1 MNSRPS
7 GAAAQSAGQ
16 ARPGARAHFA
26 GCDAVSSTATAPFLT
41 NVESHFG
48 RITLTAPD
56 NIRRTGRDRQVGRR
70 KSAAVL
76 SPSAPPGVPAR
87 VPRQTPVPRS
97 STHSAAAQT
106 PQSLRPGRPPGP
118 NTLIAPAN
126 RQQLAAV
133 RYVSA
138 RDRAGRR
145 YDRRV
150 NVWDDVA
157 NVDERDAPP
166 QFSISQRREP
176 SVPRSPPPA
185 YENVP
190 STAELQETNQEEEDE
205 EDEDDDEESDESD
218 VPDEFTRLERIAWE
232 ADRVAGMS
240 VHMRVARSN
249 QRRLEYE
256 QRMAPAPAPVP
267 EQVSAPEV
275 PSAPVPP
282 GALVPPGAPEQGS
295 APVATSSSSADMS
308 EESSDEHESVRPLPQ
323 WERRTPRPDSESDE
337 SMFDDSGGD
346 TGEQSADLS
355 ASGHR
360 RPLPVPPASQERVV
374 SAREQLQDED
384 VIRQLGLAMQ
394 SHNPLTP
401 SQLTRAGSIR
411 GMPLQ
416 RGASVRAAR
425 SSATPRPRQLHLPVV
440 TEATR
445 HFPPTD
451 PVRSPNSPDSAP
463 LSAVPQAAP
472 ALPNANPYPAV
483 QQEEQPEITDLEL
496 ATALLDDPGYQYE
509 SAALLTDF
517 LGPAAPTTLLSEQE
531 RENIPVG
538 CVEGGP
544 DGCSIVGV
552 PLDRCGICLSD
563 FCQGEMACILPCVHM
578 CVGADEIS

>member
-1 MNSRPS
+1 M
-7 GAAAQSAGQ
+7 
-16 ARPGARAHFA
+16 
-26 GCDAVSSTATAPFLT
+26 
-41 NVESHFG
+41 
-48 RITLTAPD
+48 
-56 NIRRTGRDRQVGRR
+56 
-70 KSAAVL
+70 
-76 SPSAPPGVPAR
+76 
-87 VPRQTPVPRS
+87 PRS
-97 STHSAAAQT
+97 STHSAALQT
-106 PQSLRPGRPPGP
+106 PQSLRPDRPPGP

-133 RYVSA
+133 RYENA

-145 YDRRV
+145 YNRRV

-166 QFSISQRREP
+166 QFSTSQFQEP
-176 SVPRSPPPA
+176 TIPRSPPPA
-185 YENVP
+185 YDSVQ
-190 STAELQETNQEEEDE
+190 STAEPQETNQEEED
-205 EDEDDDEESDESD
+205 DDDEEDSGESD

-249 QRRLEYE
+249 QRRIEYE
-256 QRMAPAPAPVP
+256 QQMAPAPAPVP
-267 EQVSAPEV
+267 DQVSAPEV
-275 PSAPVPP
+275 PSVPEPP
-282 GALVPPGAPEQGS
+282 GALVPPSVPEQEN
-295 APVATSSSSADMS
+295 APVTASSSSADMS
-308 EESSDEHESVRPLPQ
+308 EGLNNEYESVRPQPQ
-323 WERRTPRPDSESDE
+323 WERRTPRPDSESDV
-337 SMFDDSGGD
+337 SMFDDSGDD

-355 ASGHR
+355 VSRYR
-360 RPLPVPPASQERVV
+360 RPLPVPPASHERIV

-384 VIRQLGLAMQ
+384 VIRQLGLTLQ
-394 SHNPLTP
+394 SRNPLTP
-401 SQLTRAGSIR
+401 SQLMRAGSIR

-425 SSATPRPRQLHLPVV
+425 SSATPRPRQLHLPVI

-451 PVRSPNSPDSAP
+451 PVRSPNTPDSAL

-483 QQEEQPEITDLEL
+483 QQEEQTEITDLEL

-517 LGPAAPTTLLSEQE
+517 LGPAAPSALLSEQE

-563 FCQGEMACILPCVHM
+563 FCQGEMACILPCIHM
-578 CVGADEIS
+578 CVGADEISRGLYRVTRTHESYVSDVSTGYWD